1 MDSSATLGMPML
13 AQTHFEHSFQEEL
26 FQSISFPAHGR
37 LIPGESGPSFI
48 LRMAQKNHVTYPE
61 ILRHLELN
69 PFPYIP
75 IDIAAKMAPLFGELA
90 ANISK
95 ATVNTY
101 KIFGQVHTVI
111 NNQLLKKSYLSR
123 QRYPQVCPL
132 CLDEAGYAAL
142 TWDITCYTA
151 CLTHQIVLMDRCP
164 ACKKRLQWSRP
175 TLFNCNCGQAL
186 CEFNTNWRKAT
197 ESELLVSEVFAS

>member
-1 MDSSATLGMPML
+1 ML

-101 KIFGQVHTVI
+101 KIFQFNHLLRLNGNTNQNT
-111 NNQLLKKSYLSR
+111 NRSQLL
-123 QRYPQVCPL
+123 
-132 CLDEAGYAAL
+132 
-142 TWDITCYTA
+142 
-151 CLTHQIVLMDRCP
+151 
-164 ACKKRLQWSRP
+164 
-175 TLFNCNCGQAL
+175 
-186 CEFNTNWRKAT
+186 
-197 ESELLVSEVFAS
+197 LLG